1 MIVSKI
7 VIFDRKDML
16 TTANVQGIVRDFV
29 IARSHPDVKR
39 GARGLGMEAIS
50 WTIEASYI
58 GGERSV
64 HGLKEP

>member
-7 VIFDRKDML
+7 TILDRKDIL
-16 TTANVQGIVRDFV
+16 TTADVQGIVRNLV
-29 IARSHPDVKR
+29 IARSHPDGKR
-39 GARGLGMEAIS
+39 GARGLGMEAVS